1 MRSLILLLVALPLLV
16 LTCSDKKPSGPIVTD
31 DLIPPARITT
41 IWICDSAPTWADL
54 CWYAV
59 GDDSLTGKAH
69 TYDIRLSQSPIAES
83 NFSSCQA
90 VEQSLEPRAPKIGER
105 LRITDLD
112 SGVVY
117 FVAIKTSDDA
127 GNWSAMSVVAHI
139 NKTDTVGPFAI
150 EDLSGEVTQDTSIVL
165 RWTAP
170 ADQNSTGALWKYDIR
185 YFGEPIRDDNWESA
199 LPLAMTVPHSP
210 NSAESL
216 LVDWPTTD
224 TILYFAVRSEDL
236 FRNYSDLSN
245 MIQLR
250 LPGIDTVIVPPD
262 TTDSVYVAWETE
274 AGELSGLVPVDM
286 IQTSDGCIA
295 IVSYYQETTSSPTEI
310 VVAKVDS
317 SGGHIW
323 ESRFSGG
330 KKEMPAA
337 ILESANN
344 TLIVAGTTWSFADA
358 TGDPYLLWIDQ
369 SGGLIQDGP
378 IEMTGAQ
385 LIRDA
390 DQAADGQIYLVGQH
404 YNYALFLRLSPQGD
418 VIWDTLLSAGNWCV
432 VEGPTPIAIATGVVA
447 NPDGSL
453 IANISEYY
461 AIGGHSYCGPPF
473 PADLSLCSW
482 GRDGTRLNYAT
493 YATDYGDGFAWS
505 SKVIRLANGTFVA
518 SGYSA
523 SVPFPGQ
530 FVSVLS
536 STLGTLWSRAPE
548 DFHFDDF
555 NRPGPVALGMV
566 YGSRIVLLGSKTSDI
581 GVEVLEP
588 NGSLVLSAQFG
599 TVNFHDSPYTAIP
612 VSDRSFVVAWR
623 NGGSSKFILTKM
635 TMVH

>member
-1 MRSLILLLVALPLLV
+1 MRSLIVLLVALPLLV

-90 VEQSLEPRAPKIGER
+90 VEQALEPRAPKVGER

-112 SGVVY
+112 SSVVY

-262 TTDSVYVAWETE
+262 TTDSMYVVWEVTYTDLPGQKPKSMAETNNGDILVLAEAAIPSSSKKDLIVTKIDSSGNLLWSITVGGQQLNVAVDIEATDLGGGVVFGGSDSYLGTGHGYVAELG
-274 AGELSGLVPVDM
+274 AGGELLREFFISIDGGIAAGATCKDGGYVVSG
-286 IQTSDGCIA
+286 TSDGAFLMKLDANGVSQWSKYHFQDNICLRENDSPLPAFA
-295 IVSYYQETTSSPTEI
+295 IGGDVCVASWGNILFGLNLAYSDDISGGNCDFQFSHMTIVGYDNTASLVSDFELYKDYFFIPTVDEI
-310 VVAKVDS
+310 VELSDGRLIGLVRVGQGAELFCHTADGGRVYTYVSQGLSCESDRPIGAVANSPRVV
-317 SGGHIW
+317 
-323 ESRFSGG
+323 
-330 KKEMPAA
+330 
-337 ILESANN
+337 L
-344 TLIVAGTTWSFADA
+344 VGTKREVENLSNDFC
-358 TGDPYLLWIDQ
+358 
-369 SGGLIQDGP
+369 
-378 IEMTGAQ
+378 AQ
-385 LIRDA
+385 LIN
-390 DQAADGQIYLVGQH
+390 GQGILEREMIWGQT
-404 YNYALFLRLSPQGD
+404 AVSESSP
-418 VIWDTLLSAGNWCV
+418 IT
-432 VEGPTPIAIATGVVA
+432 
-447 NPDGSL
+447 
-453 IANISEYY
+453 
-461 AIGGHSYCGPPF
+461 
-473 PADLSLCSW
+473 
-482 GRDGTRLNYAT
+482 
-493 YATDYGDGFAWS
+493 
-505 SKVIRLANGTFVA
+505 
-518 SGYSA
+518 
-523 SVPFPGQ
+523 
-530 FVSVLS
+530 
-536 STLGTLWSRAPE
+536 STLCDGHVLVVGL
-548 DFHFDDF
+548 
-555 NRPGPVALGMV
+555 RPVGNSGPKLVISKLK
-566 YGSRIVLLGSKTSDI
+566 LL
-581 GVEVLEP
+581 P
-588 NGSLVLSAQFG
+588 Q
-599 TVNFHDSPYTAIP
+599 
-612 VSDRSFVVAWR
+612 
-623 NGGSSKFILTKM
+623 
-635 TMVH
+635 